1 MKIVKYIL
9 IIIIKRKWWLIFLPL
24 IATLLAIFFTRNQN
38 LNFRASTT
46 IFTGFASGYSIES
59 GEKSNLDMNYVNNS
73 MDNLIN
79 IIKSKTTLERVS
91 LRLYSEH
98 MIYGDKDR
106 DNNTITKQNFLEIYN
121 RTPNAVK
128 KLIDKKSE
136 ATTLQRLD
144 DYKKASPKNFV
155 YGLFNWNHHHYCYDA
170 LNNIQVKKLENSDM
184 MEISYESDDPG
195 IAYNTI
201 RILNEEFIKEYQ
213 SLRFGETDSVIN
225 YFQSELLRIGTL
237 LRYNED
243 SLTNFNIKNRVI
255 NYAEQTS
262 QIAYQSREYNLK
274 YVELKMA
281 YNSSKALLEEIENRM
296 DANLKLIKDNKK
308 FIQHLD
314 NISKLSYDVA
324 FLESTKTNT
333 EIQSEEKIDNYKNEL
348 NKEEKKINSLVS
360 NYSSQK
366 YTKEGIAV
374 NDIVNEWFSELIK
387 NIKAEAELKVLEQ
400 RKLEIDDEY
409 LFYSPIG
416 SILKRKDREISFLE
430 NSYLNLLQ
438 NLNSALLRKK
448 NLQMSSSTLR
458 VINPPTFPLISLPS
472 KRRMVIYSIL
482 LGSFLFLLSYFLLIE
497 LIDRTLKN
505 KLKAELLIGKTILG
519 IFPDSPKGKFR
530 RYQNEIIGIAKHYL
544 FNALINNLDHTKKQN
559 IINIISNEKGEGKSF
574 IAENLLSLFKEKDI
588 DTQYISYH
596 SDFNAGSSK
605 YILANSI
612 NDICSLEN
620 KQIIIIEHP
629 CLKDTNIPNNIIRSS
644 SINLFIAD
652 SNRAWKDTDQ
662 LLFER
667 LSKQCDEDKLFI
679 FLNKASIEATE
690 IFTGLL
696 PPYSILR
703 KLTYKFI
710 QMEFRTK

>member
-9 IIIIKRKWWLIFLPL
+9 IIIIKRRWWLIFLPL

-38 LNFRASTT
+38 FNFRASTT

-73 MDNLIN
+73 MDNLMN

-98 MIYGDKDR
+98 MIYGDKNR

-136 ATTLQRLD
+136 AITLQRLEE
-144 DYKKASPKNFV
+144 YKKASPKNFV

-184 MEISYESDDPG
+184 MEVSYESDDPG
-195 IAYNTI
+195 IAFNTI

-225 YFQSELLRIGTL
+225 YFKSELSRIGNL

-243 SLTNFNIKNRVI
+243 SLTNFNVKNRVI

-274 YVELKMA
+274 YVDLKMA

-324 FLESTKTNT
+324 FLESTKTDSASL
-333 EIQSEEKIDNYKNEL
+333 SETKIDNYKNEL

-360 NYSSQK
+360 NYSAQK
-366 YTKEGIAV
+366 YTKEGIAFD
-374 NDIVNEWFSELIK
+374 DIVNEWFSELMK

-458 VINPPTFPLISLPS
+458 IINPPTFPLISLPS
-472 KRRMVIYSIL
+472 KRRMVIYSVL
-482 LGSFLFLLSYFLLIE
+482 LGSFLFILSYFLLIE

-505 KLKAELLIGKTILG
+505 KLKAELLIGKNVLG
-519 IFPDSPKGKFR
+519 AFPDSPKGRFR
-530 RYQNEIIGIAKHYL
+530 RYQNEITGISKHYL
-544 FNALINNLDHTKKQN
+544 FNVITNNLNHSKKQN
-559 IINIISNEKGEGKSF
+559 IINIISNEKGEGKTF
-574 IAENLLSLFKEKDI
+574 IAENLLSLFKEKGI
-588 DTQYISYH
+588 NTQYISYH
-596 SDFNAGSSK
+596 SDFNADDSK
-605 YILANSI
+605 YLLADSI

-629 CLKDTNIPNNIIRSS
+629 CLKDTNIPNNITKSS
-644 SINLFIAD
+644 VINLFIAD
-652 SNRAWKDTDQ
+652 ANRAWKDTDQ

-667 LSKQCDEDKLFI
+667 LSKQCNKDALFI
-679 FLNKASIEATE
+679 YLNKTSIEATE

-703 KLTYKFI
+703 KLTYKFV

>member
-9 IIIIKRKWWLIFLPL
+9 IIIIKRKWWLMLLPI
-24 IATLLAIFFTRNQN
+24 IATLFAIFFTRNQN

-91 LRLYSEH
+91 LRLYSDH
-98 MIYGDKDR
+98 MIYGDKNR

-136 ATTLQRLD
+136 AVTLQRLD
-144 DYKKASPKNFV
+144 EYKKASPKNFV

-195 IAYNTI
+195 IAFNTI

-255 NYAEQTS
+255 NYDEQTT

-333 EIQSEEKIDNYKNEL
+333 ESQSEEKIDNYKNEL

-360 NYSSQK
+360 NYSAQK

-374 NDIVNEWFSELIK
+374 NDIVNEWFSELMK

-458 VINPPTFPLISLPS
+458 VITPPTFPLNSLPT
-472 KRRMVIYSIL
+472 KRRMVIYSVL

-505 KLKAELLIGKTILG
+505 KLKAELLIGKTVLG

-530 RYQNEIIGIAKHYL
+530 RYQNEIKGISKHYL
-544 FNALINNLDHTKKQN
+544 FNAITNNLDHTKEQN
-559 IINIISNEKGEGKSF
+559 IINIISNEKREGKSF
-574 IAENLLSLFKEKDI
+574 IAENLLNLFKEKNI
-588 DTQYISYH
+588 DSQYISYH
-596 SDFNAGSSK
+596 SDFNAESSK

-667 LSKQCDEDKLFI
+667 LSKQCNENTLFI
-679 FLNKASIEATE
+679 YLNKASIEATE

-696 PPYSILR
+696 PPYSFLR
-703 KLTYKFI
+703 KLTYKFV
-710 QMEFRTK
+710 QMEFKTK